1 MRDFFIVL
9 KFEFLNLIKNK
20 AFIISSIIIC
30 GLLIVGLTIPT
41 VMNMF
46 SSEPEVEENIV
57 EDIQGD
63 LEFGYINTGGVV
75 RNIDVLKGNFLTGNL
90 KEYKSQDELE
100 KDVKSGEIEGGFIIE
115 SLFKYQY
122 VVENN
127 EMMDS
132 NRYMFEEA
140 LINVTRVQELEN
152 RGIDFSQVEDLMNI
166 HIESETRVLGKDS
179 AANFAYTYF
188 LIFALYFII
197 IVYGQLVAT
206 SVASEKSNRAMEVLV
221 TSTDSKNLIFG
232 KVIGGALGGLVQMVL
247 IIGVGKLAY
256 MINAAAWDNRLDDF
270 FNIPIS
276 VLLTFSVF
284 GILGYLFYS
293 FIFGALGALVSR
305 TEDISSSATP
315 ITITFVAVFFVAMMG
330 MQNTEGM
337 LLKVGSFIP
346 LSSFMSMFV
355 RVSMGSVTFME
366 VAISLALLIISTIG
380 IGVFAAKIY
389 RMGTLMYGN
398 PVKLK
403 NAIKMLRKK

>member
-9 KFEFLNLIKNK
+9 RFEFLNIVKNK
-20 AFIISSIIIC
+20 AFIVSSIIIC

-41 VMNMF
+41 AINIF
-46 SSEPEVEENIV
+46 SSEEEGEENIV
-57 EDIQGD
+57 EEFQGD
-63 LEFGYINTGGVV
+63 LEFGYINKDGAIK
-75 RNIDVLKGNFLTGNL
+75 NIDILKGNFIIGSLV
-90 KEYKSQDELE
+90 EYSSE
-100 KDVKSGEIEGGFIIE
+100 KDMEEDINGGEIEGGFIIE
-115 SLFKYQY
+115 SPFKYQY

-132 NRYMFEEA
+132 NRYVFEEA
-140 LINVTRVQELEN
+140 LINAARVQEFEN
-152 RGIDFSQVEDLMNI
+152 RGIDYAQVEDLVSINL
-166 HIESETRVLGKDS
+166 ESETRVLGKDS
-179 AANFAYTYF
+179 AANYFYTYI
-188 LIFALYFII
+188 LIFSLYFII

-232 KVIGGALGGLVQMVL
+232 KVIGGALGGLVQMAL
-247 IIGVGKLAY
+247 IIGVGKLSY
-256 MINAAAWDNRLDDF
+256 MINSAAWDGKLDDI
-270 FNIPIS
+270 FNIPGE
-276 VLLTFSVF
+276 VLLTFSIF

-337 LLKVGSFIP
+337 LLKVSSFIP

-355 RVSMGSVTFME
+355 RVSMGTVSLIE
-366 VAISLALLIISTIG
+366 VAISLAILILSTIA

-398 PVKLK
+398 PIKLK
-403 NAIKMLRKK
+403 TAIKMLRKR